1 MPPPPAGRW
10 PPGGDTSD
18 RPDFSD
24 WRPSAEI
31 GAFKP
36 GQPDPGLPPYPG
48 IQTPHLDRFASTAA
62 SFRAA
67 YVQQAICA
75 VSRTSLLTGRRP
87 DGTQVWDLHSYWR
100 DLGNNYTTI
109 PAYFKGQGYEPRL
122 LPAQLIRFLT
132 YPSLLYGYIANLG
145 STNVAI

>member
-1 MPPPPAGRW
+1 MGLIRRRVVLIHVIMM
-10 PPGGDTSD
+10 S
-18 RPDFSD
+18 
-24 WRPSAEI
+24 
-31 GAFKP
+31 FKTHS
-36 GQPDPGLPPYPG
+36 Y
-48 IQTPHLDRFASTAA
+48 SY
-62 SFRAA
+62 S
-67 YVQQAICA
+67 
-75 VSRTSLLTGRRP
+75 
-87 DGTQVWDLHSYWR
+87 HSYWR